1 MLHALKPINNGVT
14 SPLEPLFSPD
24 RLLNMPR
31 TLPSPLAPAQDETRG
46 VLAIKPFRRLWNA
59 MLFSSLGDW
68 LGLLATTALAQQLS
82 GGDYATANFAI
93 AGVFIARLLPAV
105 FLGPIAGV
113 IADRLDR
120 RKLMV
125 SSDVLRT
132 GLYISIP
139 IAHNYFWLYTA
150 TILVECV
157 TLFWSPAKDASV
169 PNLVPREK
177 LESANQVSLLAA
189 YGTAPIAAALFTFLS
204 LFTSAI
210 NAAFSVNT
218 TAVDIA
224 LYLNALSFAFAA
236 FTIWGLR
243 EIPKGAAAKHTA
255 ESGIIKSL
263 HEGYKSVSA
272 SKIIRGLI
280 VGMLGAFIAAGAVIG
295 LARTFVGD
303 LGGGEAAY
311 GVLFGAVFTGLAAGI
326 ALGPKVFSQFSRR
339 RLFGASLTIAGFFL
353 VALAAIPN
361 LVLAVFIVI
370 VLGAF
375 SGISWVTGFTMLGME
390 VADDVRG
397 RTFAYVQS
405 LIRVVLVGVL
415 AIAPLIAAAVGEHTF
430 EFQNTQVS
438 YNGAAVT
445 LAIAGIIASLIG
457 VISYHHMKDRPNV
470 SLWSDIS
477 NALKGELGSITG
489 APTKG
494 VFIVFE
500 GGEGIGKTTQAKLL
514 KAWLEQEGESVVLSR
529 EPGGSELGIE
539 IRKILLS
546 HSTGEISPRAE
557 ALLYAADR
565 AHHVHDVIRPALAQ
579 GDVVISDRYFDS
591 SIAYQGAGRVLEPG
605 EVARI
610 SRWATESLFP
620 TLTIIIDL
628 PAEIGLARLR
638 NKDRLEAQPIDFHE
652 RVRQEFLQLALLDP
666 ERYFILDGN
675 QSIEDTHTLIIARV
689 NQIAAL
695 KRNAVADKG
704 ALLLRPIRAV
714 NKVVRTTAK
723 RTSVGATNAVKKS
736 KQAVRKSTT
745 KKPVTKKR
753 SAK

>member
-1 MLHALKPINNGVT
+1 MV
-14 SPLEPLFSPD
+14 
-24 RLLNMPR
+24 
-31 TLPSPLAPAQDETRG
+31 
-46 VLAIKPFRRLWNA
+46 
-59 MLFSSLGDW
+59 FSSLGDW

-82 GGDYATANFAI
+82 GGDYAKANFAI

-113 IADRLDR
+113 IADKLDR

-125 SSDVLRT
+125 NCDILRT

-139 IAHNYFWLYTA
+139 IFHNYFWLYTA
-150 TILVECV
+150 MILVECI
-157 TLFWSPAKDASV
+157 TLFWSPAKEASV
-169 PNLVPREK
+169 PNLVPRDK
-177 LESANQVSLLAA
+177 LENANQVSLLAA
-189 YGTAPIAAALFTFLS
+189 YGTAPVAAAIFTFLS

-210 NAAFSVNT
+210 NAAFSLNV
-218 TAVDIA
+218 TAVDLA
-224 LYLNALSFAFAA
+224 LYANALSFAFAA
-236 FTIWGLR
+236 FTVWGLR
-243 EIPKGAAAKHTA
+243 EIPKGAAAKHAA
-255 ESGIIKSL
+255 ETSILKSL
-263 HEGYKSVSA
+263 HEGWKAVSG
-272 SKIIRGLI
+272 SKLIRGLI
-280 VGMLGAFIAAGAVIG
+280 VGMVGAFVAAGAVIG

-326 ALGPKVFSQFSRR
+326 ALGPKVFAQFSRR
-339 RLFGASLTIAGFFL
+339 RLFGASLTISGAFL

-370 VLGAF
+370 ILGAF
-375 SGISWVTGFTMLGME
+375 SGITWVTGFTMLGME

-397 RTFAYVQS
+397 RTFAFVQS
-405 LIRVVLVGVL
+405 LIRVVLVAVL
-415 AIAPLIAAAVGEHTF
+415 AAAPLIAAAVGEHTF
-430 EFQNTQVS
+430 KFQNTQVS

-445 LAIAGIIASLIG
+445 ILIAGLFASLIG
-457 VISYHHMKDRPNV
+457 FVSYKQMKDRPAV
-470 SLWSDIS
+470 SLWSDIV
-477 NALKGELGSITG
+477 NAFKGELGSITG
-489 APTKG
+489 APTQG

-529 EPGGSELGIE
+529 EPGGSDLGIE

-565 AHHVHDVIRPALAQ
+565 AHHVFSVIRPALAA
-579 GDVVISDRYFDS
+579 GEVVISDRYFDS

-628 PAEIGLARLR
+628 PAEIGLGRLKS
-638 NKDRLEAQPIDFHE
+638 KDRLESQPLAFHE
-652 RVRQEFLQLALLDP
+652 RVRQEFLQLSLLDP
-666 ERYFILDGN
+666 ERYFIVDGN
-675 QSIEDTHTLIIARV
+675 KSIEDIHSAIITRV
-689 NQIAAL
+689 SEIGAL
-695 KRNAVADKG
+695 KRNATEDKG
-704 ALLLRPIRAV
+704 NLLLRPIRAAG
-714 NKVVRTTAK
+714 KAVRTTAK
-723 RTSVGATNAVKKS
+723 KTSAGATKAVNKAKPKK
-736 KQAVRKSTT
+736 KAKT
-745 KKPVTKKR
+745 KK
-753 SAK
+753 

>member
-1 MLHALKPINNGVT
+1 
-14 SPLEPLFSPD
+14 
-24 RLLNMPR
+24 MPK
-31 TLPSPLAPAQDETRG
+31 TLPTPAAPAPDVTRG
-46 VLAIKPFRRLWNA
+46 VLAIKPFRKLWNS
-59 MLFSSLGDW
+59 MVFSSLGDW

-82 GGDYATANFAI
+82 GGDYAKANFAI

-113 IADRLDR
+113 IADKLDR

-125 SSDVLRT
+125 NCDILRT

-139 IAHNYFWLYTA
+139 IFHNYFWLYTA
-150 TILVECV
+150 MILVECI
-157 TLFWSPAKDASV
+157 TLFWSPAKEASV
-169 PNLVPREK
+169 PNLVPRDK
-177 LESANQVSLLAA
+177 LENANQVSLLAA
-189 YGTAPIAAALFTFLS
+189 YGTAPVAAAIFTFLS

-210 NAAFSVNT
+210 NAAFSLNV
-218 TAVDIA
+218 TAVDLA
-224 LYLNALSFAFAA
+224 LYANALSFAFAA
-236 FTIWGLR
+236 FTVWGLR
-243 EIPKGAAAKHTA
+243 EIPKGAAAKHAA
-255 ESGIIKSL
+255 ETSILKSL
-263 HEGYKSVSA
+263 HEGWKAVSG
-272 SKIIRGLI
+272 SKLIRGLI
-280 VGMLGAFIAAGAVIG
+280 VGMVGAFVAAGAVIG

-326 ALGPKVFSQFSRR
+326 ALGPKVFAQFSRR
-339 RLFGASLTIAGFFL
+339 RLFGASLTISGAFL

-370 VLGAF
+370 ILGAF
-375 SGISWVTGFTMLGME
+375 SGITWVTGFTMLGME

-397 RTFAYVQS
+397 RTFAFVQS
-405 LIRVVLVGVL
+405 LIRVVLVAVL
-415 AIAPLIAAAVGEHTF
+415 AAAPLIAAAVGEHTF
-430 EFQNTQVS
+430 KFQNTQVS

-445 LAIAGIIASLIG
+445 ILIAGLFASLIG
-457 VISYHHMKDRPNV
+457 FVSYKQMKDRPNV
-470 SLWSDIS
+470 SLWSDIV
-477 NALKGELGSITG
+477 NAFKGELGSITG
-489 APTKG
+489 APTQG

-529 EPGGSELGIE
+529 EPGGSDLGIE

-565 AHHVHDVIRPALAQ
+565 AHHVFSVIRPALAA
-579 GDVVISDRYFDS
+579 GEVVISDRYFDS

-628 PAEIGLARLR
+628 PAEIGLGRLKS
-638 NKDRLEAQPIDFHE
+638 KDRLESQPLAFHE
-652 RVRQEFLQLALLDP
+652 RVRQEFLQLSLLDP
-666 ERYFILDGN
+666 ERYFIVDGSK
-675 QSIEDTHTLIIARV
+675 SIEDIHSAIITRV
-689 NQIAAL
+689 SEIGAL
-695 KRNAVADKG
+695 KRNATEDKG
-704 ALLLRPIRAV
+704 NLLLRPIRAAG
-714 NKVVRTTAK
+714 KAVRTTAK
-723 RTSVGATNAVKKS
+723 KTSAGATKAVNKAKPKK
-736 KQAVRKSTT
+736 KAKT
-745 KKPVTKKR
+745 KK
-753 SAK
+753 